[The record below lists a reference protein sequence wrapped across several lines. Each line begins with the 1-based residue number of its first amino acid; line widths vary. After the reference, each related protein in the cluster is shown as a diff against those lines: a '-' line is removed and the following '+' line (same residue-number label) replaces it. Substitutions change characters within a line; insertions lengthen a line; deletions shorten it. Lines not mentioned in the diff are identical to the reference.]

1 MKSSLN
7 RPGAAAP
14 AVELAGV
21 AAHLPATQR
30 TSAEVEERITAA
42 SPASLSCPPGI
53 VERMTGIRS
62 RRVLPDD
69 EQASDLAAHAVRK
82 LLAETGTDPA
92 QVDLLIFGS
101 ASQDCIEPA
110 TANIVAAKTSLQCP
124 VLDTKDACN
133 SFLKGVQVAEALVAT
148 GQSRCA
154 LVAVGE
160 TPSRAIRWAVR
171 DLDQLRTSFAG
182 YTFSD
187 AGAAVLL
194 RPSSAPGRGIRYRRF
209 ASHSRF
215 WDVGTLP
222 GGGSMHPRDPEHSY
236 FHGDG
241 SHLKEVFASI
251 GAGIVEEALA
261 ALGTSFDD
269 YARVLVHQV
278 TGPFLDAFVAAT
290 GVPESKL
297 VRLVEDLGNM
307 AAATLPV
314 QLAVA
319 LQRGEVAHGDDVLVV
334 GLAGG
339 ASLGVLALAL

>member
-1 MKSSLN
+1 MSHLPTSSP
-7 RPGAAAP
+7 R
-14 AVELAGV
+14 VEIAGV
-21 AAHLPATQR
+21 VAHLPPAVR

-42 SPASLSCPPGI
+42 SPGFSCPPGI
-53 VERMTGIRS
+53 VTAMTGIRS
-62 RRVLPDD
+62 RHVLPDD

-82 LLAETGTDPA
+82 LLAGTGADA
-92 QVDLLIFGS
+92 SDVDLLVFGS
-101 ASQDCIEPA
+101 ASQDCVEPA
-110 TANIVAAKTSLQCP
+110 TANMVAAKTDLACP

-133 SFLKGVQVAEALVAT
+133 SFLKGVQVAEALIAT
-148 GQSRCA
+148 RQSRCA
-154 LVAVGE
+154 VVAVGE
-160 TPSRAIRWAVR
+160 TPSRAIRWRIR
-171 DLDQLRTSFAG
+171 DLDQLRMSFAG
-182 YTFSD
+182 YTFGD

-194 RPSSAPGRGIRYRRF
+194 RSAAPGTGRGIRYRQF

-241 SHLKEVFASI
+241 SRLKEVFASI
-251 GAGIVEEALA
+251 GAGIVEQALA
-261 ALGTSFDD
+261 ATGTTYDD
-269 YARVLVHQV
+269 YERVLVHQV
-278 TGPFLDAFVAAT
+278 TGPFLDAFLAET
-290 GVPESKL
+290 GVPPGKV

-319 LQRGEVAHGDDVLVV
+319 LERGELVVGDDQHVV

-339 ASLGVLALAL
+339 ASLGVLALTL